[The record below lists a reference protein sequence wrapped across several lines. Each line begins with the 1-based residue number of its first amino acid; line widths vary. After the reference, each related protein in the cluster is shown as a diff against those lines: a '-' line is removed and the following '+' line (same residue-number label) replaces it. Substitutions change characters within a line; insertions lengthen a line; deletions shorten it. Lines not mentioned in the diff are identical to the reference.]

1 MAKGLRSGQ
10 GGGVVSWGAALNF
23 EGGQVGRSSRVSG
36 MITFLTIIG
45 VGFLLGIRHAT
56 DPDHVIAVTTIVSRQ
71 QSIRHAG
78 LIGALWGLGHTITIV
93 LVGTGIIVF
102 NLTIPPRIGLAMEL
116 AVGLMLIL
124 LGIMNLTGATRWI
137 TERFTPEHSAGVI
150 HSHVHVHGGEAHVH
164 THAHEPD
171 AHLGLEERPQGP
183 VQQLLARLGLYQLLR
198 PLAVGIV
205 HGLAGSAAVAL
216 LVLTT
221 IRSPRWAITYL
232 LVFGLGTIAGMMVI
246 TMILGAPFAYT
257 GKRFANFNRGLGVA
271 SGLISVAFGLFIT
284 FQIGFVDGLFS
295 AHPHWMPH

>member
-1 MAKGLRSGQ
+1 
-10 GGGVVSWGAALNF
+10 
-23 EGGQVGRSSRVSG
+23 
-36 MITFLTIIG
+36 MINLLTVIG
-45 VGFLLGIRHAT
+45 VGFVLGIRHAT

-78 LIGALWGLGHTITIV
+78 VIGVLWGLGHTITIV
-93 LVGTGIIVF
+93 LVGTGIIAF
-102 NLTIPPRIGLAMEL
+102 NLAIPPRVGLAMEL

-124 LGIMNLTGATRWI
+124 LGVLNLTGITRRI
-137 TERFTPEHSAGVI
+137 TERFTPEHSADIV
-150 HSHVHVHGGEAHVH
+150 HSHVHQHEGGQHVH
-164 THAHEPD
+164 THAHDPD

-183 VQQLLARLGLYQLLR
+183 VQQLLQRLGLYQLLR

-221 IRSPRWAITYL
+221 IRDPRWAIAYL

-246 TMILGAPFAYT
+246 TMLIGVPFAYT
-257 GKRFANFNRGLGVA
+257 GQRFARFNQGLGVA

-284 FQIGFVDGLFS
+284 FHIGFIDGLFTT
-295 AHPHWMPH
+295 HPTWTPH

>member
-1 MAKGLRSGQ
+1 LRIARDGFFSDRL
-10 GGGVVSWGAALNF
+10 VPFIDDAASATEAML
-23 EGGQVGRSSRVSG
+23 SL
-36 MITFLTIIG
+36 LTIIG
-45 VGFLLGIRHAT
+45 VGFVLGIRHAT

-102 NLTIPPRIGLAMEL
+102 NLAIPARVGLAMEL

-124 LGIMNLTGATRWI
+124 LGVMNLTGVTRWV
-137 TERFTPEHSAGVI
+137 TERFTPEHNAGVV
-150 HSHVHVHGGEAHVH
+150 HSHIHRHGGEAHVH
-164 THAHEPD
+164 THTHNPD
-171 AHLGLEERPQGP
+171 VHLGLEEKPQGP
-183 VQQLLARLGLYQLLR
+183 LQQVLQRLGLYQLLR

-221 IRSPRWAITYL
+221 IHDPRWAIAYL

-246 TMILGAPFAYT
+246 TMLLGVPFAYT
-257 GKRFANFNRGLGVA
+257 GRFANFNRGLAVA

-284 FQIGFVDGLFS
+284 YQIGLVDGLFT
-295 AHPHWMPH
+295 AHPTWTPH

>member
-1 MAKGLRSGQ
+1 
-10 GGGVVSWGAALNF
+10 
-23 EGGQVGRSSRVSG
+23 
-36 MITFLTIIG
+36 MITLLSILG

-71 QSIRHAG
+71 QSIRQAG
-78 LIGALWGLGHTITIV
+78 VIGVLWGLGHTITIV

-102 NLTIPPRIGLAMEL
+102 NLAIPQRVGLSMEL

-124 LGIMNLTGATRWI
+124 LGVLNLTGITRRI
-137 TERFTPEHSAGVI
+137 TERFTPGHSADVV
-150 HSHVHVHGGEAHVH
+150 HSHLHHHGGHAHVH
-164 THAHEPD
+164 THAHEED
-171 AHLGLEERPQGP
+171 AHLMLEDTPQSP
-183 VQQLLARLGLYQLLR
+183 VQQMLAKVGLYQLLR

-221 IRSPRWAITYL
+221 IRDPRWAIGYL

-271 SGLISVAFGLFIT
+271 SGVISVAFGLFIT
-284 FQIGFVDGLFS
+284 IQIGFVDGLFT
-295 AHPHWMPH
+295 AHPHWTPH